1 MRENAALKKLKLGVL
16 GSIASGVGAG
26 FAANHYFKNKEK
38 KK

>member
-1 MRENAALKKLKLGVL
+1 MKRNAALKKFKIGVL
-16 GSIASGVGAG
+16 GSIAAGVGTD